1 MTFILTIPM
10 TPPSVN
16 VYLRMFWA
24 DRERLK
30 DTWHTAVWALA
41 NEARWEPVEVASI
54 VVTIFFRDSRKRD
67 LANWISTS
75 DKLIVDGLVRCG
87 ILPDDDPAHLK
98 SLDVRIEKGAPRT
111 EILLTPLDK

>member
-1 MTFILTIPM
+1 M

-30 DTWHTAVWALA
+30 ESWHTTVWALC
-41 NEARWEPVEVASI
+41 NEARVEPMERARI
-54 VVTIFFRDSRKRD
+54 KATIYFRDSRKRD
-67 LANWISTS
+67 PQNWITS
-75 DKLIVDGLVRCG
+75 VDKLCVDGLVRCG

-98 SLDVRIEKGAPRT
+98 GFDVRIEKGEPHT
-111 EILLTPLDK
+111 EVSISPS